1 MATPSPRHALV
12 GDDGP
17 RHHAPPGPAAGCG
30 RCRPR
35 ADRRAQPGVPEAA
48 GRREIITEATSTAP
62 PALNCAALGIL
73 RRDDALMSFR
83 LIVNDA
89 FMEQM
94 RQPQPSTPVAERIM
108 HYIH

>member
-1 MATPSPRHALV
+1 MRLPAMTAPATMPRQ
-12 GDDGP
+12 G
-17 RHHAPPGPAAGCG
+17 RQRAAGVAVRG
-30 RCRPR
+30 Q
-35 ADRRAQPGVPEAA
+35 DRRAQPGVPEAA